1 MILNNCPFLV
11 DYFPH
16 QNVGEGVQFGREKT
30 DEEDELVGLV
40 LTQHF
45 SEGVATQ
52 PHTHVLAQQ
61 GVPLWGVRG
70 WGVRF

>member
-1 MILNNCPFLV
+1 M
-11 DYFPH
+11 
-16 QNVGEGVQFGREKT
+16 
-30 DEEDELVGLV
+30 GLV

-61 GVPLWGVRG
+61 GIPLWGYMG
-70 WGVRF
+70 GGGGGIITSLAGGKLMSCTATTI